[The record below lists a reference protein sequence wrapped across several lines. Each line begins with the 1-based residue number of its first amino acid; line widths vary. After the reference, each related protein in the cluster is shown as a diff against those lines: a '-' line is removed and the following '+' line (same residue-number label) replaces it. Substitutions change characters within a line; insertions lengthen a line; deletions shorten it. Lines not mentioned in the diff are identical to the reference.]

1 MKFKAFLKECSC
13 MDEPGTTMPGFPV
26 EQMNEQLSEVLG
38 DTVLSPQAAVIRLR
52 NVAYDHGFEI
62 PLLYRLDPVGD
73 EVVFDVTKGTEPTGW
88 YAYMIYNVSDNGYE
102 VYAEFADSD
111 KLQELLLDDGDT
123 TEYN

>member
-1 MKFKAFLKECSC
+1 